1 MGQMPD
7 NSATADTAPR
17 IILPGSVP
25 ADNTLYRADGS
36 AIPSSVADAA
46 QELESPAVADSN
58 KLADASTVAPT
69 ADGAVDISPLAQAQA
84 AVASLET
91 ALASTAESSPMH
103 AVLVSALADASGT
116 VALMEAQA
124 QSEVAYAA
132 ETSAAIAL
140 AAANN
145 LPAYVLDSMLAAID
159 KQYMPAEPLAVEPQ
173 AQAEPQA
180 VVGGRKPLNPATIE
194 RNATVAQ
201 ALSSDDTV
209 AQRGHA
215 TIGAFNGSDLAHCTV
230 RREAGTRFA
239 SVVAFASNG
248 AGVANKADYVSLATA
263 IRMLLAGAP
272 YNLRVGG
279 QSTASVPWLS
289 STGPHA
295 AGAVK
300 GNDSLRLCFADRREV
315 ALCADGRFRL
325 ALPGTAGTRPIR
337 TDAGAYALF
346 VGGSASDAI
355 GVAAPSTAPT
365 VAHVPTPPT
374 VQQMQAAGVPL
385 PETQRIALPNGGV
398 TSAARCQHCTKK
410 NILTETE
417 CSNCGAADWRIA

>member
-1 MGQMPD
+1 MAEKAKR
-7 NSATADTAPR
+7 NSTTADTAPQTEAAPQAA
-17 IILPGSVP
+17 IDSVP
-25 ADNTLYRADGS
+25 NGA
-36 AIPSSVADAA
+36 PS
-46 QELESPAVADSN
+46 ELESPNVTDTN
-58 KLADASTVAPT
+58 LLADASTIEPT
-69 ADGAVDISPLAQAQA
+69 ADGSVDTSAVAQQQQTIGTLQAAISSMPVGSAARLALEDVLVEARGMLALLEAQAESEAAQAQ
-84 AVASLET
+84 
-91 ALASTAESSPMH
+91 
-103 AVLVSALADASGT
+103 
-116 VALMEAQA
+116 
-124 QSEVAYAA
+124 
-132 ETSAAIAL
+132 ETSDAIA
-140 AAANN
+140 AAAAFN
-145 LPAYVLDSMLAAID
+145 LSDSVLASMLAAID
-159 KQYMPAEPLAVEPQ
+159 SKYAPAPIEVEPQ
-173 AQAEPQA
+173 AQAEPLA
-180 VVGGRKPLNPATIE
+180 VVGGRKPLNPATVE

-201 ALSSDDTV
+201 ALSADATV
-209 AQRGHA
+209 AERGHA

-239 SVVAFASNG
+239 SVCAFASNG

-295 AGAVK
+295 AGAIK

-315 ALCADGRFRL
+315 ALYPDGRFRL

-355 GVAAPSTAPT
+355 GVATVADSTPSA
-365 VAHVPTPPT
+365 AHVPTPPT
-374 VQQMQAAGVPL
+374 VQQMQAAGIAPTEA
-385 PETQRIALPNGGV
+385 PRIALPNGGV
-398 TSAARCQHCTKK
+398 TSAARCQHCTKR
-410 NILTETE
+410 NLLTDTE